1 MLFRDYCKRIIRHEG
16 GDAEWLYIPRHQC
29 NNPSCK
35 RIHRMLPDCLV
46 PFKHYEESVIADALD
61 DRIIPDESDDRPSV
75 MTVGHWKFWLML
87 NERDIDGHMKS
98 IGHRELGFSEE
109 LLKSGVSL
117 LGMLRSSIPEG
128 WLKTVLR
135 YIYNSGARLLP
146 YYP

>member
-1 MLFRDYCKRIIRHEG
+1 
-16 GDAEWLYIPRHQC
+16 
-29 NNPSCK
+29 
-35 RIHRMLPDCLV
+35 MLPDCLV